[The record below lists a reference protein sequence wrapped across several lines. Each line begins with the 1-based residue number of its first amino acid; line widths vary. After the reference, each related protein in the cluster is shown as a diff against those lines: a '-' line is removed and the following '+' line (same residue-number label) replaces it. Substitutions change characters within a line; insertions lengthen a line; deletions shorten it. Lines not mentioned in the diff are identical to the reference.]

1 MDSNLMVMSSK
12 FEFAS
17 GSPDRPLQSSGQR
30 GAHMAVPL
38 DRSGSFRESLENPNL
53 STLPNMSRSA
63 SAVSQGD
70 VLNFLQCLHFGR
82 KLVATDEKSNRQ
94 GDFSRQLQLA
104 LSMSP
109 DDSPSSSSKGKLPSS
124 VMREEIKRM
133 KGSLR
138 ECSVKA
144 REHLKIFNE
153 ALSVFN
159 KFFPSVPS
167 KKRSRLEGYNNE
179 RSNFIVSG
187 ERSARGQVGKFGNQS
202 NTGVFEHEM
211 QKSEERIKNA
221 MPNKRTRTS
230 LVDSR
235 GMDVRG
241 NAPVRPS
248 GGADR
253 ERDALRLAN
262 SCAVPGEDRSLS
274 IGVDGWEKSK
284 MKKRR
289 SGIKSDVSSS
299 SQSTK
304 PVDSYDEVK
313 QQLQQRP
320 VSDARSRMNKD
331 SHGFRPGVAN
341 GAPGVG
347 KSEGVAQ
354 QNGLGI
360 RSSMSRTDLDGNSLV
375 SDRRDI
381 SIVSDKE
388 RVNLRGVNKSNVRD
402 DIVLTSPTSNA
413 KVNPSVRAPRSSSGI
428 APKFS
433 PVVHRSV
440 PSNDWDMS
448 NCTNKL
454 TAGGGVN
461 NRKRM
466 TSMRSSSPPVSQWAG
481 QRPQKISRIARR
493 TNLVPIAS
501 SNDDTPLDNT
511 SDVGGNDTGSGFGRR
526 MSGSSPQ
533 QVKIK
538 GEPLSSAALS
548 ESEESGAAEIK
559 SRENTRKSDNLDD
572 KSEHG
577 VQKVPTLVLPNR
589 KNKLIDEDIG
599 DGIRRQGRTG
609 RAFTSTRSLMPM
621 TVEKIETVGTAKQ
634 LRSTRHGF
642 DKVESKAGRP
652 PTRKFTDRKAY
663 KRHKHSAT
671 NVGTDF
677 LDHGREELMA
687 AANAVINPGLFLGFM
702 HTCFSTDVKCYYLS
716 HAAYVNHTATTG
728 HTFFSPFWRQM
739 EPFFCFISEADI
751 THLRKQGD
759 LEVTASGPKVVSDKD
774 TSNISLDDFERL
786 ENEERGEVPLG
797 HLIHESKDHT
807 VVPLYQRLLASL
819 IPEEVADN
827 KSEDIKYDNYGMSD
841 LDEDFK
847 PNKLSHEILPSSQ
860 LSVHSANDDYNMRGG
875 SGSDQHMPET
885 DRQSIPNSVMML
897 NFSNS
902 LNGLVS
908 NQTLMPGMVCS
919 ELQYDGMPLNEKLLL
934 EIQSIGIFPDS
945 VPEML
950 QLDEEEITND
960 IRLLEEKK
968 NELVSR
974 KNSLLDK
981 LLQSALATKQL
992 QEKEFERLAM
1002 DKLVAMAYGKYMACK
1017 VSNASSGK
1025 SSSNKMAKQ
1034 AALAFVKRT
1043 LNRCHK
1049 FEDTGKS
1056 FFSEPSFREI
1066 YSSWSVN
1073 PNSERQSDP
1082 VEGESEKSYAS
1093 IQSLDARVSALAG
1106 SQNSPSYFSQNV
1118 ENHDVTSGNVRPP
1131 ANHQAERTTGREE
1144 LWSNRVKKREL
1155 LLDDVG
1161 NAGGPSVIG
1170 SCISSSAKGK
1180 RSERDRDGKGHNREV
1195 SSRNGT
1201 KIGRPTL
1208 SNTKGERKTKTKPKQ
1223 KTAQLSIS
1231 VNGLLGKMPE
1241 QPKPASSPVLKSS
1254 TSTGGSKEKDRFGLD
1269 GLDDPES
1276 MDLSNFQ
1283 LPGMDVLGV
1292 PDDLDGQGQDLGSW
1306 LNIDDDGLQDQ
1317 DFMGLE
1323 IPMDD
1328 LSDLNMMV

>member
-1 MDSNLMVMSSK
+1 MSK
-12 FEFAS
+12 FEFTS
-17 GSPDRPLQSSGQR
+17 GSPDRPLHSSGQR
-30 GAHMAVPL
+30 GAHMAAPL
-38 DRSGSFRESLENPNL
+38 DRSGSFRESGENPSL

-63 SAVSQGD
+63 STVSQGE

-82 KLVATDEKSNRQ
+82 KLVAADDKSHRQ
-94 GDFSRQLQLA
+94 ADFSRQLHLA

-109 DDSPSSSSKGKLPSS
+109 DNSPSSSSKSKLPSS
-124 VMREEIKRM
+124 VMPEEIKRM
-133 KGSLR
+133 KTSLR
-138 ECSVKA
+138 ECSIKA
-144 REHLKIFNE
+144 RERLKLFNE

-159 KFFPSVPS
+159 KYFPSVPS
-167 KKRSRLEGYNNE
+167 KKRSRLEGYKNE
-179 RSNFIVSG
+179 RSNFILSG

-202 NTGVFEHEM
+202 HAVTGVFEHEL
-211 QKSEERIKNA
+211 QKPEERIKNA
-221 MPNKRTRTS
+221 MPNKRPRTS
-230 LVDSR
+230 LPDAR

-241 NAPVRPS
+241 NAPVRSS
-248 GGADR
+248 GAVDR
-253 ERDALRLAN
+253 DRDALRLAN
-262 SCAVPGEDRSLS
+262 SGAVSGEDRNLS

-284 MKKRR
+284 MKKKR
-289 SGIKSDVSSS
+289 SGIKPDVSTS

-320 VSDARSRMNKD
+320 VSDARSRINKD
-331 SHGFRPGVAN
+331 SHGFRPGIAN
-341 GAPGVG
+341 GASGVG
-347 KSEGVAQ
+347 KSDGVAQ
-354 QNGLGI
+354 QAGLGI

-375 SDRRDI
+375 NDRRDN
-381 SIVSDKE
+381 SIGSDKE
-388 RVNLRGVNKSNVRD
+388 RVNLRGVNKSNVRED
-402 DIVLTSPTSNA
+402 FVSTSPTSNS
-413 KVNPSVRAPRSSSGI
+413 KVNTSVRAPRSSSGA

-433 PVVHRSV
+433 PVVHRAV
-440 PSNDWDMS
+440 ASNDWDLS
-448 NCTNKL
+448 NCTNKPP
-454 TAGGGVN
+454 AAVGAS

-466 TSMRSSSPPVSQWAG
+466 TSMRSSSPPVSHWAS

-493 TNLVPIAS
+493 TNLPIVS
-501 SNDDTPLDNT
+501 SNDDTPPLDST
-511 SDVGGNDTGSGFGRR
+511 SDVGGNDTGLGFGRR

-559 SRENTRKSDNLDD
+559 SREKTRKSDDLDD
-572 KSEHG
+572 KSEQG
-577 VQKVPTLVLPNR
+577 VQKVSTLVLSNR
-589 KNKLIDEDIG
+589 KSKLVDEDIG
-599 DGIRRQGRTG
+599 DGVRRQGRTG

-621 TVEKIETVGTAKQ
+621 TVEKVDTVGTAKQ
-634 LRSTRHGF
+634 LRSARLGF

-663 KRHKHSAT
+663 KRQKHSAI
-671 NVGTDF
+671 NVATDF
-677 LDHGREELMA
+677 LDYGHEELVA
-687 AANAVINPGLFLGFM
+687 AANAVTNPGR
-702 HTCFSTDVKCYYLS
+702 
-716 HAAYVNHTATTG
+716 
-728 HTFFSPFWRQM
+728 TFFSPFWRQM
-739 EPFFCFISEADI
+739 EQFFRFISEADI

-759 LEVTASGPKVVSDKD
+759 LEGTASGQKVVSDKD
-774 TSNISLDDFERL
+774 TYNISHDNFDHI
-786 ENEERGEVPLG
+786 ENEARGEVPLE
-797 HLIHESKDHT
+797 HIIHESKDHT
-807 VVPLYQRLLASL
+807 VIPLYQRLLASL
-819 IPEEVADN
+819 IPEEVADDE
-827 KSEDIKYDNYGMSD
+827 SGDTMFDRYGMRE
-841 LDEDFK
+841 LDEDLK
-847 PNKLSHEILPSSQ
+847 PKKLSHQISPSSQ
-860 LSVHSANDDYNMRGG
+860 FSGHTAMDDYNMRGG
-875 SGSDQHMPET
+875 SGSDQYMPET
-885 DRQSIPNSVMML
+885 DREGISNSAMML
-897 NFSNS
+897 HFSNS

-908 NQTLMPGMVCS
+908 SQALMAGMACS
-919 ELQYDGMPLNEKLLL
+919 EFQYDDMQLNDKLLL

-950 QLDEEEITND
+950 QIEEEEITND
-960 IRLLEEKK
+960 IRMSEKKK
-968 NELVSR
+968 NELVS
-974 KNSLLDK
+974 KKKFLLHK

-1002 DKLVAMAYGKYMACK
+1002 DKLVAMAYEKYMACK
-1017 VSNASSGK
+1017 VSSVSSGK

-1056 FFSEPSFREI
+1056 FFSEPTFREM
-1066 YSSWSVN
+1066 YSSSSFN
-1073 PNSERQSDP
+1073 PNGERQADP

-1093 IQSLDARVSALAG
+1093 IQSLEGRVSAMAG
-1106 SQNSPSYFSQNV
+1106 SQHSPSHFSQNV
-1118 ENHDVTSGNVRPP
+1118 ENHDITSYNVLAP

-1144 LWSNRVKKREL
+1144 IWSNRVKKREL

-1161 NAGGPSVIG
+1161 NAGAPSEIG
-1170 SCISSSAKGK
+1170 SSISSSAKGK

-1201 KIGRPTL
+1201 KIGRPAL
-1208 SNTKGERKTKTKPKQ
+1208 SNTKGERKSKTKPKQ

-1231 VNGLLGKMPE
+1231 VNGLLGKLPE
-1241 QPKPASSPVLKSS
+1241 QRKPALSPVLKSS
-1254 TSTGGSKEKDRFGLD
+1254 TSTGGSKEKDQFGLD
-1269 GLDDPES
+1269 GLDAES
-1276 MDLSNFQ
+1276 IDLSNLQ

>member
-1 MDSNLMVMSSK
+1 MVMSSK
-12 FEFAS
+12 FEFTS
-17 GSPDRPLQSSGQR
+17 SSPDRPLHSSGQR

-63 SAVSQGD
+63 SAVSQGE

-109 DDSPSSSSKGKLPSS
+109 DDSPSSSSKGKLPS
-124 VMREEIKRM
+124 VMPEEIKRM
-133 KGSLR
+133 KVSLR
-138 ECSVKA
+138 ECSIKA
-144 REHLKIFNE
+144 RERLKLFNE

-179 RSNFIVSG
+179 RSNFILSG
-187 ERSARGQVGKFGNQS
+187 ERSARGQASKSHAIPGGA
-202 NTGVFEHEM
+202 FEHEM

-221 MPNKRTRTS
+221 LSNKRTRTS
-230 LVDSR
+230 LVDAR
-235 GMDVRG
+235 GMDVR
-241 NAPVRPS
+241 NNPPVRPS
-248 GGADR
+248 GAADR

-262 SCAVPGEDRSLS
+262 SGAVPGEDRSLS

-284 MKKRR
+284 MKKKR
-289 SGIKSDVSSS
+289 SVIKPDASSS

-320 VSDARSRMNKD
+320 VSDARSRINKD
-331 SHGFRPGVAN
+331 NHGFRPGVAN
-341 GAPGVG
+341 GASAVG
-347 KSEGVAQ
+347 KSDGISQ

-360 RSSMSRTDLDGNSLV
+360 RSSMSRSDLDSNSLV
-375 SDRRDI
+375 NDRRDN
-381 SIVSDKE
+381 SIGSDKE

-402 DIVLTSPTSNA
+402 DFVSTSPTSNA

-433 PVVHRSV
+433 PVVHRAIA
-440 PSNDWDMS
+440 SNDWDMS
-448 NCTNKL
+448 NCTNKPISPV
-454 TAGGGVN
+454 GVS

-466 TSMRSSSPPVSQWAG
+466 ISMRSSSPPVSHWAS
-481 QRPQKISRIARR
+481 QRPQKISRSARR
-493 TNLVPIAS
+493 TNLGPIVS
-501 SNDDTPLDNT
+501 SNDDNPLDST
-511 SDVGGNDTGSGFGRR
+511 SDVVGNDTGLGFGRR

-538 GEPLSSAALS
+538 GEPLSSAAQS

-559 SRENTRKSDNLDD
+559 SREKTRKSEDLDD
-572 KSEHG
+572 KSEQG
-577 VQKVPTLVLPNR
+577 VQKVPALVLPTR
-589 KNKLIDEDIG
+589 KNKSVDEDIG
-599 DGIRRQGRTG
+599 DGVRRQGRTG
-609 RAFTSTRSLMPM
+609 RAFPSTRSLMPM
-621 TVEKIETVGTAKQ
+621 TVEKIDAVGTAKQ
-634 LRSTRHGF
+634 LRSARLGF

-663 KRHKHSAT
+663 KRQKHSAI

-677 LDHGREELMA
+677 LVGSDHGHEELLA
-687 AANAVINPGLFLGFM
+687 AANAVTNPGR
-702 HTCFSTDVKCYYLS
+702 
-716 HAAYVNHTATTG
+716 
-728 HTFFSPFWRQM
+728 TFFSPFWRQM
-739 EPFFCFISEADI
+739 EQFFRFVSEADI

-759 LEVTASGPKVVSDKD
+759 LEGAASGPKIVSDKD
-774 TSNISLDDFERL
+774 AYNISHDNFEHI
-786 ENEERGEVPLG
+786 ENEASEVPLE
-797 HLIHESKDHT
+797 HIIQESKDHT
-807 VVPLYQRLLASL
+807 VIPLYQRLLASL

-827 KSEDIKYDNYGMSD
+827 ENEDTQFDRYGMPE
-841 LDEDFK
+841 LDEHYK
-847 PNKLSHEILPSSQ
+847 PNKLSHEISPSSQ
-860 LSVHSANDDYNMRGG
+860 FSGHSANDDHNMRRG
-875 SGSDQHMPET
+875 SGSDPYMPET
-885 DRQSIPNSVMML
+885 DRQGIPNSVR
-897 NFSNS
+897 NS
-902 LNGLVS
+902 LNGLIS
-908 NQTLMPGMVCS
+908 NQALMPGMACS
-919 ELQYDGMPLNEKLLL
+919 EFQYDDMPLNEKLLL

-950 QLDEEEITND
+950 QIEEEEITND
-960 IRLLEEKK
+960 IRQLEEKK

-974 KNSLLDK
+974 KNSLLHK
-981 LLQSALATKQL
+981 LLQSALGTKQL

-1002 DKLVAMAYGKYMACK
+1002 DKLVAMAYEKYMACK
-1017 VSNASSGK
+1017 ASNASSGK
-1025 SSSNKMAKQ
+1025 NSNNKMAKQ

-1056 FFSEPSFREI
+1056 FFSEPSFREM

-1073 PNSERQSDP
+1073 PNGERQSDP

-1106 SQNSPSYFSQNV
+1106 SQNSPSHFNQNLD
-1118 ENHDVTSGNVRPP
+1118 NHDVTSGNVLPP
-1131 ANHQAERTTGREE
+1131 ATHQAERTTGREE

-1161 NAGGPSVIG
+1161 NAGAPSVIG

-1201 KIGRPTL
+1201 KIGRPAL
-1208 SNTKGERKTKTKPKQ
+1208 SNTKGERKTKTKPKH

-1231 VNGLLGKMPE
+1231 VNGLLGKMAE
-1241 QPKPASSPVLKSS
+1241 QPKSTLSPLPKSS
-1254 TSTGGSKEKDRFGLD
+1254 TSTGGSKEKDQFGLD
-1269 GLDDPES
+1269 GLDDPDS
-1276 MDLSNFQ
+1276 IDLSNLQ

-1306 LNIDDDGLQDQ
+1306 LNIDEDGLQDQ

>member
-1 MDSNLMVMSSK
+1 MVMSSK
-12 FEFAS
+12 FEFTS
-17 GSPDRPLQSSGQR
+17 NSPDRPLHSSGQR

-124 VMREEIKRM
+124 VMPEEIKRM
-133 KGSLR
+133 KVSLR
-138 ECSVKA
+138 ECSIKA
-144 REHLKIFNE
+144 RERLKIFNE

-167 KKRSRLEGYNNE
+167 KKRSRLESYNNE
-179 RSNFIVSG
+179 RSNFILSG
-187 ERSARGQVGKFGNQS
+187 ERSARGQVGKLGNQS
-202 NTGVFEHEM
+202 HATTGVFEHEM

-221 MPNKRTRTS
+221 LPNKRTRTS
-230 LVDSR
+230 LVDAR

-241 NAPVRPS
+241 NPPARPS
-248 GGADR
+248 GAADR

-262 SCAVPGEDRSLS
+262 SSAVPGEDRSLS

-284 MKKRR
+284 MKKKR
-289 SGIKSDVSSS
+289 SGIKPDVSSS

-320 VSDARSRMNKD
+320 VSDARSRINKD

-341 GAPGVG
+341 GASGVG
-347 KSEGVAQ
+347 KSDGVAQ

-375 SDRRDI
+375 NDRRDN
-381 SIVSDKE
+381 SIGSDKE
-388 RVNLRGVNKSNVRD
+388 RVNLRGVKSNVRD
-402 DIVLTSPTSNA
+402 DFVSTSPTSNA
-413 KVNPSVRAPRSSSGI
+413 KVNPSVRAPRSGSGI

-433 PVVHRSV
+433 PVVQRAV
-440 PSNDWDMS
+440 ASNDWDMS
-448 NCTNKL
+448 NCTNKP
-454 TAGGGVN
+454 TAGGGVS

-466 TSMRSSSPPVSQWAG
+466 TSMRSSSPPVSHWAS

-493 TNLVPIAS
+493 TNLVPIVS
-501 SNDDTPLDNT
+501 SNDDNPLDNT
-511 SDVGGNDTGSGFGRR
+511 FDVVGNDIGLGFGRR

-538 GEPLSSAALS
+538 GEPLSSAAQS

-559 SRENTRKSDNLDD
+559 SREKTRKSDDLDD
-572 KSEHG
+572 KSEQC
-577 VQKVPTLVLPNR
+577 VQKVPALVLATR
-589 KNKLIDEDIG
+589 KNKLVDEDIG
-599 DGIRRQGRTG
+599 NGVRRQGRTG

-621 TVEKIETVGTAKQ
+621 TVEKNDAVGTAKQ
-634 LRSTRHGF
+634 LRSARLGF

-663 KRHKHSAT
+663 KRQKHSAI

-677 LDHGREELMA
+677 LVGSDHGHEELLA
-687 AANAVINPGLFLGFM
+687 AANAVTNPGR
-702 HTCFSTDVKCYYLS
+702 
-716 HAAYVNHTATTG
+716 
-728 HTFFSPFWRQM
+728 TFFSPFWRQM
-739 EPFFCFISEADI
+739 EQFFRFISEADI

-759 LEVTASGPKVVSDKD
+759 LEGAASGPKVVSDKD
-774 TSNISLDDFERL
+774 AYNISHDNFEHI
-786 ENEERGEVPLG
+786 ENEARGEV
-797 HLIHESKDHT
+797 HLEPIIQESKDHT
-807 VVPLYQRLLASL
+807 VIPLYQRLLASL

-827 KSEDIKYDNYGMSD
+827 ESDDTKFDRYGMSE

-847 PNKLSHEILPSSQ
+847 PNKLSHEISPSS
-860 LSVHSANDDYNMRGG
+860 LFSGHSANDDYNMRGG
-875 SGSDQHMPET
+875 LGSDQYMPET
-885 DRQSIPNSVMML
+885 NRQGIPNSVMML

-902 LNGLVS
+902 LNGFVS
-908 NQTLMPGMVCS
+908 NQTLMTGMACS
-919 ELQYDGMPLNEKLLL
+919 EFQYEDMPLNEKLLL

-950 QLDEEEITND
+950 QIEEEEITND
-960 IRLLEEKK
+960 IRRLEEKK

-974 KNSLLDK
+974 KNSLLHK
-981 LLQSALATKQL
+981 LLQSALGTKQL

-1002 DKLVAMAYGKYMACK
+1002 DKLVAMAYEKYMACK

-1025 SSSNKMAKQ
+1025 SSNNKMAKQ

-1073 PNSERQSDP
+1073 PNGERQSDP

-1106 SQNSPSYFSQNV
+1106 SQNSPSHFSQNV
-1118 ENHDVTSGNVRPP
+1118 ENHDVTSGNVLPP

-1144 LWSNRVKKREL
+1144 IWSNRVKKREL

-1161 NAGGPSVIG
+1161 NAGPPSVIG

-1201 KIGRPTL
+1201 KIGRPAL
-1208 SNTKGERKTKTKPKQ
+1208 SNTKGERKTKTKPKH

-1241 QPKPASSPVLKSS
+1241 QPKSTLSPVPKSS
-1254 TSTGGSKEKDRFGLD
+1254 TSTGGSKEKDQFGLD
-1269 GLDDPES
+1269 GLDDPDS
-1276 MDLSNFQ
+1276 IDLSNLQ

-1306 LNIDDDGLQDQ
+1306 LNIDEDGLQDQ